1 EGSATAVDHSLACP
15 SGCRSSSFGHSSPE
29 STVAKMKP
37 LFGKI
42 VSNKMQ
48 KSVLVQVA
56 RIVKDPKYGKYY
68 KKTKKFM
75 AHDEENACNMGDIV
89 KITPT
94 RPLSKNK
101 RWNVD
106 EITRRAEM

>member
-1 EGSATAVDHSLACP
+1 
-15 SGCRSSSFGHSSPE
+15 
-29 STVAKMKP
+29 MKT
-37 LFGKI
+37 LLGRI

-48 KSVLVQVA
+48 KSVLVEVA

-75 AHDEENACNMGDIV
+75 AHDEENACNIGDV
-89 KITPT
+89 VRITPT
-94 RPLSKNK
+94 RPLSKKK

-106 EITRRAEM
+106 EITRRAEV

>member
-1 EGSATAVDHSLACP
+1 LLLSCD
-15 SGCRSSSFGHSSPE
+15 
-29 STVAKMKP
+29 VAAMKP

-48 KSVLVQVA
+48 KSVLVEVA

-75 AHDEENACNMGDIV
+75 AHDEEDACNIGDMV
-89 KITPT
+89 RLSAT
-94 RPLSKNK
+94 RPLSKRK
-101 RWNVD
+101 RWNVE
-106 EITRRAEM
+106 EITRKAEV

>member
-1 EGSATAVDHSLACP
+1 
-15 SGCRSSSFGHSSPE
+15 
-29 STVAKMKP
+29 MKP

-48 KSVLVQVA
+48 KSVLVEVA

-75 AHDEENACNMGDIV
+75 AHDEEDACNMGDFV
-89 KITPT
+89 RLSQT
-94 RPLSKNK
+94 RPLSKRK

-106 EITRRAEM
+106 EITRKAEI

>member
-1 EGSATAVDHSLACP
+1 
-15 SGCRSSSFGHSSPE
+15 
-29 STVAKMKP
+29 MKP

-48 KSVLVQVA
+48 KSVLVEVA

-75 AHDEENACNMGDIV
+75 AHDEENACNIGDFV
-89 KITPT
+89 RLSGT
-94 RPLSKNK
+94 RPLSKRK
-101 RWNVD
+101 RWNVE
-106 EITRRAEM
+106 EITRKAEVRLLRRQQFGGRFSIYWLPQQSFTST